1 MIELLVGLMKRI
13 ELNKSKSGKEKKQ
26 WVLKSM
32 AQYKKLT
39 EKEIQILGEVIDWI
53 ILFDKNKDKIANTV
67 QVCCG
72 FSI

>member
-13 ELNKSKSGKEKKQ
+13 ELNKTKSGKEKRA

-39 EKEIQILGEVIDWI
+39 EKELQILGETIDWI
-53 ILFDKNKDKIANTV
+53 ILFDKHKAKISDSMA
-67 QVCCG
+67 VCCG
-72 FSI
+72 FKI